1 MNVSA
6 GILTWYVNLQ
16 TSTVES
22 SEVVTYKS
30 YNVMALFLTGSYDSK
45 SVLIYGPKALTVTSF
60 LKS

>member
-16 TSTVES
+16 TSTAES
-22 SEVVTYKS
+22 SVIVTYKS
-30 YNVMALFLTGSYDSK
+30 LNVMALFLTGIYDSK